1 MLSDVD
7 AKFSKFVDKE
17 CDAIS
22 AEVKKWFK
30 KLAVR
35 LESLARGFLG
45 ADVSVLQKEEKVH
58 DEKIANANAKIKQ
71 AGASMCL

>member
-1 MLSDVD
+1 VLSDVD

-30 KLAVR
+30 KLAVC
-35 LESLARGFLG
+35 LESRARILFWEL
-45 ADVSVLQKEEKVH
+45 
-58 DEKIANANAKIKQ
+58 
-71 AGASMCL
+71 M